1 MALTGTL
8 LQAAAQFR
16 LDGTTTLNYTINI
29 EDDVLGVVGSRGYTV
44 DDPAV
49 VANVLAYVT
58 QMLPMIEAQT
68 GIPVAL
74 PVAPPAPPDVEE

>member
-1 MALTGTL
+1 MALSGIL
-8 LQAAAQFR
+8 MNASAQFSP
-16 LDGTTTLNYTINI
+16 DGTSLSYTINI

-44 DDPAV
+44 EDPAV

-68 GIPVAL
+68 GIPVSL
-74 PVAPPAPPDVEE
+74 PAPPAPPPPDTN

>member
-8 LQAAAQFR
+8 VNAAAQFR
-16 LDGTTTLNYTINI
+16 PDGTTVLDYTINI
-29 EDDVLGVVGSRGYTV
+29 EDDTLGVLGSRGYTV

-49 VANVLAYVT
+49 VANVLAYVS

-68 GIPVAL
+68 GIPVSL
-74 PVAPPAPPDVEE
+74 PVPPPPPPDVE

>member
-8 LQAAAQFR
+8 VNAAAQFR
-16 LDGTTTLNYTINI
+16 ADGTTLNYTINI
-29 EDDVLGVVGSRGYTV
+29 EDDTLGVLGSRGYTV

-49 VANVLAYVT
+49 VANVLAYVS

-68 GIPVAL
+68 GIPVSL
-74 PVAPPAPPDVEE
+74 PTPPPDVE

>member
-1 MALTGTL
+1 MALSGTL
-8 LQAAAQFR
+8 VNASAQFS
-16 LDGTTTLNYTINI
+16 LDGTSLSYTINI

-44 DDPAV
+44 ADPAV

-68 GIPVAL
+68 GIPVSL
-74 PVAPPAPPDVEE
+74 PTPPPVTD

>member
-1 MALTGTL
+1 MALSGIL
-8 LQAAAQFR
+8 MNASAQFR
-16 LDGTTTLNYTINI
+16 PDGTTLNYTINI

-49 VANVLAYVT
+49 VANVIGYVT

-68 GIPVAL
+68 GIPVSL
-74 PVAPPAPPDVEE
+74 PTPPPPDTN

>member
-8 LQAAAQFR
+8 VNAAAQFR
-16 LDGTTTLNYTINI
+16 ADGTTLNYTINI
-29 EDDVLGVVGSRGYTV
+29 EDDTLGVLGSRGYTV

-58 QMLPMIEAQT
+58 QMLLMIEAQT
-68 GIPVAL
+68 GIPVSL
-74 PVAPPAPPDVEE
+74 PVPPPPSPDVE

>member
-8 LQAAAQFR
+8 VNAAAQFR
-16 LDGTTTLNYTINI
+16 PDGTTLNYTINI
-29 EDDVLGVVGSRGYTV
+29 EDDTLGVLGSRGFTV

-49 VANVLAYVT
+49 VANVLAYVS

-68 GIPVAL
+68 GIPVSL
-74 PVAPPAPPDVEE
+74 PVPPPPPPDVE